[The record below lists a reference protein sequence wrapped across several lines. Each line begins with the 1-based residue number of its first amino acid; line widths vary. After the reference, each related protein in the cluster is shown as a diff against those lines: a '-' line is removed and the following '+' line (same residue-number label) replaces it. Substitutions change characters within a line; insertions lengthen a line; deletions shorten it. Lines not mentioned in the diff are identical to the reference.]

1 MSKQTGGADE
11 NIGKE
16 DGGTF
21 VEKVN
26 DLTFV
31 NGVYSVFPFDVEI
44 RAWGKSSCAPRL
56 GTVTLERLAVNQAQY
71 DAQKR
76 V

>member
-31 NGVYSVFPFDVEI
+31 NGI
-44 RAWGKSSCAPRL
+44 
-56 GTVTLERLAVNQAQY
+56 
-71 DAQKR
+71 
-76 V
+76 